1 MYLKRT
7 MIMTRERSE
16 EEKRRRHLHGDRG
29 AKFSKG
35 KVPRLAPPLVIGTIT
50 TMITK
55 DILIAEIYEDDNHRQ
70 SGGAG
75 ERMEEPTAGDSLF
88 NGGGQSVA

>member
-55 DILIAEIYEDDNHRQ
+55 DILIAEIYDDREHIPVK
-70 SGGAG
+70 GA
-75 ERMEEPTAGDSLF
+75 ERRDIHD
-88 NGGGQSVA
+88 